1 MSRDTIMHNANA
13 KGDNESTVQ
22 IAHIADDDVEAIS
35 ALAGLIWREH
45 YANIISAAQ
54 IEFMLQQR
62 YDPAVIREQLARGIA
77 WDKLLVDGR
86 IIAYVSY
93 FKNADGSEMKLDKL
107 YVHPQHQR
115 GGFGGLLI
123 ARALGAARKEGCKAL
138 VLAVNK
144 ANAKA
149 ISAYTKYGFRIREA
163 IVQDIGGG
171 FVMDDYVMVKDV

>member
-1 MSRDTIMHNANA
+1 MSRDTIMQNANA

-62 YDPAVIREQLARGIA
+62 YDPAVIREQLA
-77 WDKLLVDGR
+77 
-86 IIAYVSY
+86 
-93 FKNADGSEMKLDKL
+93 
-107 YVHPQHQR
+107 HPRNQR
-115 GGFGGLLI
+115 SGFGGLLI

>member
-1 MSRDTIMHNANA
+1 MSRETNMHRANA
-13 KGDNESTVQ
+13 KSNGESTVQ
-22 IAHIADDDVEAIS
+22 IVRIADDDVEAVS

-54 IEFMLQQR
+54 IDYMLQQR
-62 YDPAVIREQLARGIA
+62 YAPAVIRDQLAHGIA

-93 FKNADGSEMKLDKL
+93 FKTADGSEMKLDKL

-115 GGFGGLLI
+115 SGFGGLLI
-123 ARALGAARKEGCKAL
+123 ARALGEARREGCKAL

-144 ANAKA
+144 ANARA